1 MSNHPLNIGCR
12 TKGCRSLASHRG
24 ENSKQHIYRC
34 TSGHLSLIAK
44 APSPNPRPAAR
55 AKDPGAASRAARD
68 EGMRKVSANSPGFVD
83 HVRIVMKGVEPGR
96 EMTGEDI
103 REVCEAA
110 DVIPN
115 HHNAWGAATRG
126 LLKDGTIIKTGR
138 QTHSVQ
144 RRQTSRQGDAH
155 LSRRWPHTLTSTL
168 SPCHYDYHG

>member
-1 MSNHPLNIGCR
+1 MSNHPLNTGCR
-12 TKGCRSLASHRG
+12 TKGCRSLSSHRG

-44 APSPNPRPAAR
+44 APNPNPRPAAR
-55 AKDPGAASRAARD
+55 ATDPGAASRAARD

-126 LLKDGTIIKTGR
+126 LLRDGTIIKTGR
-138 QTHSVQ
+138 
-144 RRQTSRQGDAH
+144 
-155 LSRRWPHTLTSTL
+155 HTQCKGVKRHARETPIYLVA
-168 SPCHYDYHG
+168 G